1 MKQDGYVDLQV
12 NGFAGVDFNDP
23 GIRPGRIPE
32 AVRSLREGGVG
43 RILATVIT
51 DTPERMKACL
61 RNLVIA
67 REQDAATRETIVGFH
82 LEGPFISPVEG
93 FAGAHPVDAVCP
105 ANIGLAKELLDAGEG
120 LVRLVTLAPEQD
132 AGGRVSCFLSGQGVL
147 VSAGHTDAS
156 VDELKACIDQGLSLF
171 THLGNACPLLM
182 HRHDNIIQRALSLHR
197 FLNYGLVADGVHLPL
212 FLLHGIIDLVGEE
225 RCFVVTDAMAA
236 AGLGPG
242 RYTLG
247 GQQVDVDETLAAW
260 APDRSH
266 LMGSAATM
274 ARCAENLRSI
284 GFEGESLS
292 ALLVDNA
299 AKLLA

>member
-1 MKQDGYVDLQV
+1 MQNGYVDLQV

-23 GIRPGRIPE
+23 ALHPDRVCE
-32 AVRSLREGGVG
+32 AIRSLREGGVAQ
-43 RILATVIT
+43 ILATVIT

-61 RNLVIA
+61 HNLVAA

-93 FAGAHPVDAVCP
+93 FVGAHPVDAVCP
-105 ANIGLAKELLDAGEG
+105 ANTDLTKELLEAGEG

-132 AGGRVSCFLSGQGVL
+132 AGGKLSRFLSDQGIL

-171 THLGNACPLLM
+171 THLGNACPLFM
-182 HRHDNIIQRALSLHR
+182 HRHDNIIQRALSLYR
-197 FLNYGLVADGVHLPL
+197 SLNYGLVADGVHLPL
-212 FLLHGIIDLVGEE
+212 FLLRGIIDLVGVK

-274 ARCAENLRSI
+274 ARCAENLRTI
-284 GFEGESLS
+284 GFEDATLS
-292 ALLVDNA
+292 ALLADNA
-299 AKLLA
+299 SRLLA